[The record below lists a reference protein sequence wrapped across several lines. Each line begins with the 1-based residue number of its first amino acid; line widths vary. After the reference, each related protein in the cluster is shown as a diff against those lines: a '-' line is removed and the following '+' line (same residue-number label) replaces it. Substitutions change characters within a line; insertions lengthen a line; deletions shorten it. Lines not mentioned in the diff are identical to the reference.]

1 MCVFWLFHWPATT
14 HLLLLLRLFQ
24 SLRHYIEI
32 SPLNNPTVTS
42 KCWTEKK
49 IDMTVPLSQK
59 QEMINISEERMPKV
73 ETG

>member
-1 MCVFWLFHWPATT
+1 M
-14 HLLLLLRLFQ
+14 
-24 SLRHYIEI
+24 
-32 SPLNNPTVTS
+32 TS